1 MNNKQNNN
9 QEQRQITLGEITD
22 AVATRI
28 EQSNSKLLDAFI
40 SKLVNFALILC
51 ILPFCIKLA
60 HELRTAEII
69 ALFTLVGLGY
79 MFYYVV
85 RVRILNGR

>member
-28 EQSNSKLLDAFI
+28 EQSNNKLLSAFTA
-40 SKLVNFALILC
+40 KLVNFALILC

-60 HELRTAEII
+60 HELRTVEII
-69 ALFTLVGLGY
+69 ALFTLIGLSY
-79 MFYYVV
+79 LFYYVV
-85 RVRILNGR
+85 KERMLNGR